1 MGRRYKLS
9 HSEPYHGRSEMP
21 KAIGICWS
29 GRGAR
34 STSIRSDI
42 DRFAYRMLV
51 VGARKTR
58 SFTGSSGGRLANR
71 VPVPGKL
78 ENRARS
84 HHVFTAAK
92 HTTDIVHVGRSLL
105 RIEHDHG
112 A

>member
-51 VGARKTR
+51 VGARKTAHSLGR
-58 SFTGSSGGRLANR
+58 AEGGWPTVSRFRGSSKTAH
-71 VPVPGKL
+71 VPTM
-78 ENRARS
+78 
-84 HHVFTAAK
+84 F
-92 HTTDIVHVGRSLL
+92 SLPPNT
-105 RIEHDHG
+105 RRT
-112 A
+112 